1 MISGSLRFMRPYIA
15 TLRQNCYTYRALEK
29 IIFGFFLSP
38 FERGHDVMTFKVGD
52 NAVYP
57 GHGVGR
63 IAAIETK
70 EILGNKQTFYSIQII
85 ETGMKIMIPSHNVAS
100 VGLRPIISTEEAQV
114 VLGILKEKNVKID
127 NQTWNRRYRE
137 YMEKIKTGSV
147 YEIAEVLR
155 DLFVLKVDK
164 ELSFGERKMLDTAR
178 NLLLKELSLAT
189 DKEKLFQEEE
199 VKQIF
204 GVV

>member
-1 MISGSLRFMRPYIA
+1 MSV
-15 TLRQNCYTYRALEK
+15 Q
-29 IIFGFFLSP
+29 
-38 FERGHDVMTFKVGD
+38 FKVGD

-63 IAAIETK
+63 VTAIETK
-70 EILGNKQTFYSIQII
+70 EILGTQHTFYSVQIL
-85 ETGMKIMIPSHNVAS
+85 ETGMKIMIPKNNVAS
-100 VGLRPIISTEEAQV
+100 VGLRPIISKDEAKKV
-114 VLGILKEKNVKID
+114 VSILKKKDVKLD

-155 DLFVLKVDK
+155 DLFLLKVDK

-178 NLLLKELSLAT
+178 SLLLKELSLASS
-189 DKEKLFQEEE
+189 EEELFQEEE
-199 VKQIF
+199 VRQIF
-204 GVV
+204 GVQ

>member
-1 MISGSLRFMRPYIA
+1 M
-15 TLRQNCYTYRALEK
+15 
-29 IIFGFFLSP
+29 
-38 FERGHDVMTFKVGD
+38 VTFSVGD

-57 GHGVGR
+57 GYGVGQ
-63 IAAIETK
+63 ITAIETR
-70 EILGNKQTFYSIQII
+70 EISGTCLTFYSLKII
-85 ETGMKIMIPSHNVAS
+85 DTGMKIMVPKNNAES
-100 VGLRPIISTEEAQV
+100 VGLRPIISRGEATKV
-114 VLGILKEKNVKID
+114 IDILKEKEVRID

-178 NLLLKELSLAT
+178 SLLLKELSLAT
-189 DKEKLFQEEE
+189 GTEELRREEE
-199 VKQIF
+199 VAAIF
-204 GVV
+204 GL

>member
-1 MISGSLRFMRPYIA
+1 
-15 TLRQNCYTYRALEK
+15 
-29 IIFGFFLSP
+29 
-38 FERGHDVMTFKVGD
+38 
-52 NAVYP
+52 
-57 GHGVGR
+57 
-63 IAAIETK
+63 
-70 EILGNKQTFYSIQII
+70 
-85 ETGMKIMIPSHNVAS
+85 
-100 VGLRPIISTEEAQV
+100 LRPIISVEEAQK

-189 DKEKLFQEEE
+189 DKEKLFQEDE

-204 GVV
+204 GVP

>member
-1 MISGSLRFMRPYIA
+1 M
-15 TLRQNCYTYRALEK
+15 
-29 IIFGFFLSP
+29 
-38 FERGHDVMTFKVGD
+38 VTFKVGD

-57 GHGVGR
+57 GYGVGQ
-63 IAAIETK
+63 ITSIENK
-70 EILGNKQTFYSIQII
+70 EISGTCLTFYSLRILDS
-85 ETGMKIMIPSHNVAS
+85 GMKIMVPKHNAEA
-100 VGLRPIISTEEAQV
+100 VGLRPIISRDEANKV
-114 VLGILKEKNVKID
+114 IDILKEKETKVD

-155 DLFVLKVDK
+155 DLFLLKVDK

-189 DKEKLFQEEE
+189 SKDDLQREEE
-199 VKQIF
+199 VAAIF
-204 GVV
+204 GL